1 MYLWLSHK
9 LLLIFLAL
17 LVYTVQYVIFIVNR
31 FLDFILKLWLL
42 VFSSLPWYLILSF
55 HLYIFQCATLLI
67 LTFIIIN
74 KRLKLT
80 IWWAQMESNHRPHAY
95 QACALTIWA
104 MSPYNIRVFCQVLFC
119 NELHSIFNVLF
130 ATIVA
135 KVHWKINSKS
145 F

>member
-1 MYLWLSHK
+1 MYIEYYLK
-9 LLLIFLAL
+9 LLRLFALYYSFLL
-17 LVYTVQYVIFIVNR
+17 CHIVIFIVNR

-104 MSPYNIRVFCQVLFC
+104 MSPYIRVFSMSYLMSFTLFLMYC
-119 NELHSIFNVLF
+119 FLLLL
-130 ATIVA
+130 
-135 KVHWKINSKS
+135 SKLKYIEK
-145 F
+145 